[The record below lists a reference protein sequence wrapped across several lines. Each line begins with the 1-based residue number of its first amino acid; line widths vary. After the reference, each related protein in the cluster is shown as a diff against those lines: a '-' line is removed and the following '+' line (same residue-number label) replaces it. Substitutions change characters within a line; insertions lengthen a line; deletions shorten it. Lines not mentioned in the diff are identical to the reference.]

1 MKHNSISLNIEN
13 NGVANLIINLDGE
26 KVNKLNQNTIAE
38 LEKAINVVDGNMAIR
53 VLLITSAKENNFIAG
68 ADIGEIKQLNALND
82 QSQTIAKLNQANQLF
97 NRIANLKITT
107 IAVIEGSCLGG
118 GLELALACQY
128 RVAVIGEKTVLG
140 LPEVNLGIIPGFAG
154 TQRLPALV
162 GLVESLKLIL
172 TGKSI
177 NAVQAFKIG
186 LVDAIT
192 HKAFLN
198 ANLTKFV
205 SDILENNINNQSLLA
220 RKKIAQSFY
229 WQEKFFKSIIFYQ
242 AKKNTFKATK
252 GQYPA
257 PFYALEV
264 IKRTYKKP
272 LHKGLLVE
280 QEAFVELVH
289 SAIAK
294 NLIELFFIQEE
305 VKKIANNNVQFQ
317 PTKTAIVGAGVM
329 GGGIAWLFANKNINI
344 IVKDISNQAIALAY
358 STVLKIFNQL
368 KKAKKI
374 TQTKLEQKILNISP
388 TLNYEGFHNVDLI
401 VEAVVENTQIKQ
413 KVLQEIESASSSS
426 AIIVSNTSSLSIN
439 ELSSVLTNPSRFA
452 GLHFFNPV
460 NKMPLVE
467 IIAGEKTSPDT
478 INKLLSISKQLGKT
492 AVVVKDVAGFLVNRI
507 LLRYLNEAMYL
518 LQENVPVLAIDNIIE
533 EFGLPMGPCTL
544 ADTVGLDIGAKV
556 ASSLQ
561 QAYGERMQV
570 ALLLNVLQEKKILG
584 QKSGAGFYLYVNN
597 TKNQVN
603 PQIISIL
610 QEIKS
615 QLPKYEQKIDKQII
629 INRCIYSMI
638 NEASKCLEENVVEN
652 AKYLDLAM
660 IFGTGFPAFRG
671 GLLKYADSVGIVK
684 IVETLQQLEKIYGNR
699 FAVSDLLLTMSK
711 NNTSFYQ

>member
-1 MKHNSISLNIEN
+1 M
-13 NGVANLIINLDGE
+13 G
-26 KVNKLNQNTIAE
+26 
-38 LEKAINVVDGNMAIR
+38 
-53 VLLITSAKENNFIAG
+53 
-68 ADIGEIKQLNALND
+68 
-82 QSQTIAKLNQANQLF
+82 
-97 NRIANLKITT
+97 
-107 IAVIEGSCLGG
+107 
-118 GLELALACQY
+118 
-128 RVAVIGEKTVLG
+128 
-140 LPEVNLGIIPGFAG
+140 
-154 TQRLPALV
+154 
-162 GLVESLKLIL
+162 
-172 TGKSI
+172 
-177 NAVQAFKIG
+177 
-186 LVDAIT
+186 
-192 HKAFLN
+192 
-198 ANLTKFV
+198 
-205 SDILENNINNQSLLA
+205 
-220 RKKIAQSFY
+220 
-229 WQEKFFKSIIFYQ
+229 
-242 AKKNTFKATK
+242 
-252 GQYPA
+252 
-257 PFYALEV
+257 
-264 IKRTYKKP
+264 
-272 LHKGLLVE
+272 
-280 QEAFVELVH
+280 
-289 SAIAK
+289 K

-317 PTKTAIVGAGVM
+317 PKKTAIVGAGVM

-478 INKLLSISKQLGKT
+478 IYKLLSISKQLGKT

-584 QKSGAGFYLYVNN
+584 QKAGTGFYLYVNN